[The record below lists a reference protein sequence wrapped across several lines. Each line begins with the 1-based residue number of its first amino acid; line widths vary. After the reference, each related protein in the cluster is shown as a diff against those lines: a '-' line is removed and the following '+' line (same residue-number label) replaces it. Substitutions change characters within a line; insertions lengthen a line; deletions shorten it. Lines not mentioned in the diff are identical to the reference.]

1 MQWYCRTVDRCSHVL
16 HDVFFQAA
24 ARLSEMYHRKVEIL
38 QDLDRAIQDRYD
50 TVTANNP
57 YERCLTL
64 NDTRYPYDEKLNQQ
78 VSTLVVSQHC
88 FLRDKLSQTTTR
100 HADQFFSWFP
110 TIYMLRLFAV
120 KLLKGGDNFKCHA
133 IYYTRMYVYVRHR

>member
-64 NDTRYPYDEKLNQQ
+64 NDTRFPYDEKLNQR
-78 VSTLVVSQHC
+78 VSVLVVSQ
-88 FLRDKLSQTTTR
+88 RY
-100 HADQFFSWFP
+100 W
-110 TIYMLRLFAV
+110 
-120 KLLKGGDNFKCHA
+120 A
-133 IYYTRMYVYVRHR
+133 ISSVNQRSGTW